1 MMTGDI
7 KDLVLVCNTKTG
19 SESTCPKSSIG
30 GRVGIGVD
38 VAKQAGRVGSI
49 GFEGQTGHG
58 SKQVIFKWVNRVAD
72 WVKFTRIFQTIF
84 FLITKTIQ

>member
-7 KDLVLVCNTKTG
+7 KDLVLVCNTKTC

-49 GFEGQTGHG
+49 GFAGQIGYG
-58 SKQVIFKWVNRVAD
+58 SKWVIFKRVNRVAGQ
-72 WVKFTRIFQTIF
+72 VGLTCIFQQQKIS
-84 FLITKTIQ
+84 ITKTNQ